1 MKKRTKI
8 SLSIILGIF
17 VIVNLFWL
25 SFYFIKYG
33 SYTKSIPK
41 HESGTYLLVTDQY
54 DLSVKKPSYLSFTGN
69 LAITNKEDDLSLL
82 IWPTVGK
89 NEEIGLQI
97 KNSEGVFYSVL
108 LDSNLNYDEKNN
120 DSDLSQPLIESLIN
134 KRKSEINDMYSY
146 AKSTWSL

>member
-97 KNSEGVFYSVL
+97 KN
-108 LDSNLNYDEKNN
+108 
-120 DSDLSQPLIESLIN
+120 
-134 KRKSEINDMYSY
+134 
-146 AKSTWSL
+146 